1 MESTRHMQRLR
12 VAVIGAGAAG
22 LVALRHLRDHLDTF
36 QPVAFEQTQQIGG
49 TWVYTDEVGID
60 SSTGRPVHS
69 SMYRHLRVNI
79 PKEVPPLILKSV
91 MVVRLTTTTIL
102 LPLYGYLWSPY
113 VIGQTIIFSCCGL
126 FLTIIFSC
134 CGLFFFM
141 VALWNRETI
150 YIFMLW
156 FLLLLSSF
164 SFFFFLA

>member
-1 MESTRHMQRLR
+1 M
-12 VAVIGAGAAG
+12 AVIGAGAAG

-60 SSTGRPVHS
+60 SITGRPVHS

-126 FLTIIFSC
+126 F
-134 CGLFFFM
+134 FFM